1 MIRKIIFKRIKF
13 NNINPKNF
21 DRYIVKKGLFVFPAG
36 PALASINQSNKYYES
51 LRKADLVFFDSGF
64 FVLLLKFFKN
74 ISVKKFSGYKFISLF
89 LDYLKK
95 NKNKSVFCIDP
106 NLKFSRSNKILF
118 NNLGV
123 KRIYNYLAPKYKTK
137 KLSDKKLLEKI
148 KKIKPD
154 FIITNIGGGRQEIL
168 GLYLKKNLKIKTTIL
183 CTGAAISFV
192 TKDQAPINNLVD
204 QFYLGWFVRLIF
216 NPFVF
221 LRRYLYSLRLIP
233 MVIFSKIKIID

>member
-89 LDYLKK
+89 LNYLKK
-95 NKNKSVFCIDP
+95 NKHK
-106 NLKFSRSNKILF
+106 
-118 NNLGV
+118 
-123 KRIYNYLAPKYKTK
+123 
-137 KLSDKKLLEKI
+137 
-148 KKIKPD
+148 
-154 FIITNIGGGRQEIL
+154 
-168 GLYLKKNLKIKTTIL
+168 
-183 CTGAAISFV
+183 
-192 TKDQAPINNLVD
+192 
-204 QFYLGWFVRLIF
+204 
-216 NPFVF
+216 
-221 LRRYLYSLRLIP
+221 
-233 MVIFSKIKIID
+233 